1 MADIE
6 KTPVIQ
12 FRTDD
17 SGLMKG
23 VTSIKELKTA
33 IAQLRDE
40 EVKLRQA
47 GQDTTKVTNDLQAAQ
62 RELNTVMG
70 LTKKGVDGVEGSY
83 DSLVAKL
90 REAKTEWRALPKFIN
105 GELNPAWEKAR
116 QQVEQYTNELKNMDA
131 SVGNY
136 QRNVGNYK
144 SALEGFSGTMG
155 QAAQIGGDFKNGI
168 AAMSN
173 IMLMAGVN
181 TEGMSDA
188 MRGLSIVVGVLQ
200 GAKGF
205 SGLIGKISSYIKESV
220 KAVSAT
226 KADTT
231 AKNAN
236 TTATETMATAETAAA
251 GATTLLGTALKAIGI
266 GLIVAAVALLVDHIQ
281 DIANWLGKVGE
292 KLGIVKKQSK
302 EWEGANERLTNRFE
316 EQNRELQLQQKV
328 LAAQGKTKKELL
340 EQQKAQIQLQ
350 INETKAT
357 IANIEARVKQMQAD
371 SGWVRFWK
379 GENKKIKEAQEEVKA
394 LSESLKGLY
403 QNMQEVNVDIR
414 VEEIN
419 GDKTARDAAAKARA
433 EAEKKAAEA
442 LKKAQDIV
450 NKGTQ
455 EATKAIDEQ
464 KTAIEKLEAEYKK
477 NEKTITDAIDKL
489 KTISG
494 VTGDIKDLES
504 GLSAIRTNYYT
515 KRYELQAAE
524 DVAKIMSAKDR
535 EYETTEELE
544 RVYDKILGI
553 NNQIYATNLNVSAA
567 ERKRYDTLRE
577 QQKYYRKQ
585 IELTDSILNSL
596 KGVDY
601 DDIVKEFGE
610 PIATA
615 IKLYFDKSKELKDA
629 GYSIFEGIFSNFEQ
643 RYREQLESGRFDTA
657 ERFAENFVQQMEG
670 EFEKLG
676 LSKEFSNYLTIV
688 KEAIYNE
695 VVRASEE
702 PLMLNIKDNTIQY
715 LEQRKQ
721 ELEEAV
727 QHYAGVIF
735 EHDKEFKN
743 TPLEQ
748 LREEWWDEHDELMR
762 LYYDAQ
768 LQIYAI
774 DEEMTEKR
782 KQVYADFYSQ
792 LGKYINTYGVST
804 GKVLGSVADFW
815 EAELQAKVKNG
826 KKTEEEAKRSFK
838 AVKALQISTA
848 VINTAAAVVQALA
861 DTTVPS
867 YYVKAANAIAA
878 GIAGAAEVVKI
889 ASTDFSSS
897 GSYSASNSAP
907 TLTQT
912 PQMVNT
918 YGINPVDY
926 AEANAANPV
935 RVYVLEQ
942 DITEAQNAA
951 RTRVAESTF

>member
-47 GQDTTKVTNDLQAAQ
+47 GQDTTKVTTDLQAAQ

-116 QQVEQYTNELKNMDA
+116 QQVEQYTNELKDMDA

-155 QAAQIGGDFKNGI
+155 QAAQIGGDFRNGI

-181 TEGMSDA
+181 TEGMNDA
-188 MRGLSIVVGVLQ
+188 MMGLSIVVGVLQ
-200 GAKGF
+200 GVKGF

-220 KAVSAT
+220 KSVSAT

-236 TTATETMATAETAAA
+236 TTATESMATAETAAA
-251 GATTLLGTALKAIGI
+251 GATTLLGTALKALGI
-266 GLIVAAVALLVDHIQ
+266 GLIVAAVTLLVDHIQ

-292 KLGIVKKQSK
+292 KLGIVSKQSK
-302 EWEGANERLTNRFE
+302 EWVGANDRLTKRFE
-316 EQNRELQLQQKV
+316 EQNRELNLQQKV
-328 LAAQGKTKKELL
+328 LAAQGVTKKALL

-464 KTAIEKLEAEYKK
+464 KTAIEKLEAEYNK
-477 NEKTITDAIDKL
+477 NKKTIEDAVSKL
-489 KTISG
+489 QST
-494 VTGDIKDLES
+494 S
-504 GLSAIRTNYYT
+504 GLTGTVDDLKKGLAALASTYWT

-524 DVAKIMSAKDR
+524 DVERIVGAKER
-535 EYETTEELE
+535 EYEVAEELE
-544 RVYDKILGI
+544 RVYDDILGI
-553 NNQIYATNLNVSAA
+553 NNQVYSTSLNVSTADK
-567 ERKRYDTLRE
+567 KRLDTLRT
-577 QQKYYRKQ
+577 QQKYYRQQ
-585 IELTDSILNSL
+585 IELTDEVLNSL
-596 KGVDY
+596 KGVDHEEV
-601 DDIVKEFGE
+601 VKEFGE

-615 IKLYFDKSKELKDA
+615 IKLYFDKSRELKDA
-629 GYSIFEGIFSNFEQ
+629 GFSIYEVVFSSFEQ
-643 RYREQLESGRFDTA
+643 RYREQLESGRFETA
-657 ERFAENFVQQMEG
+657 ERFAENFVQNMEG

-676 LSKEFSNYLTIV
+676 LSKAFGNYLTIV

-721 ELEEAV
+721 ELNEVLE
-727 QHYAGVIF
+727 QYSKDIF

-748 LREEWWDEHDELMR
+748 LRESWWDEHDELMR
-762 LYYDAQ
+762 QYYDVQ

-897 GSYSASNSAP
+897 GSYSASSTAP

-918 YGINPVDY
+918 YGINPNDY

-935 RVYVLEQ
+935 RVYVVES

-951 RTRVAESTF
+951 RVRVSESTF

>member
-62 RELNTVMG
+62 RELNAVMG

-173 IMLMAGVN
+173 MMLMAGVN

-205 SGLIGKISSYIKESV
+205 SGLIGKISTYIKESL
-220 KAVSAT
+220 KSVSTT

-236 TTATETMATAETAAA
+236 TVATQGMATAETAAA

-419 GDKTARDAAAKARA
+419 GDKTARDAAAKDRA

-477 NEKTITDAIDKL
+477 SEKVITEAIDKL

-494 VTGDIKDLES
+494 VTGDIKDLEE

-524 DVAKIMSAKDR
+524 DVEKIMSAKDR

-585 IELTDSILNSL
+585 IELTDTILNSL

-735 EHDKEFKN
+735 EHDKEFKS

-918 YGINPVDY
+918 YGINPADY
-926 AEANAANPV
+926 AEANAQNPV
-935 RVYVLEQ
+935 RVFVVES

-951 RTRVAESTF
+951 RVRVAESTF